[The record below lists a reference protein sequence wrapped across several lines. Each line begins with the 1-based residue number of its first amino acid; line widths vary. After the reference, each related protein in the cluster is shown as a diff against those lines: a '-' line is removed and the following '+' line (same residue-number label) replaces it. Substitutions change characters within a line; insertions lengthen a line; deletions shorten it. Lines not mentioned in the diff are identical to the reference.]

1 MDNNIIKLVTNLE
14 EIEENIKKEQEILSI
29 LKKRRQETEQKII
42 EFLNIHN
49 QPGFTY
55 KGKLYA
61 AKSVK
66 TYKKKKMDEK
76 QLEIAQVLKHNG
88 IYPDSDIINNVFNVF
103 KHQPVV
109 KEKLVSNK
117 YSDF

>member
-1 MDNNIIKLVTNLE
+1 MDIIKLITTLE

-29 LKKRRQETEQKII
+29 LKKRRIEVENNII

-61 AKSVK
+61 PKTVK
-66 TYKKKKMDEK
+66 TYRKKKINEK
-76 QLEIAQVLKHNG
+76 QTEIAQVLKCNG
-88 IYPDSDIINNVFNVF
+88 IDPDSDIIANVFNVF
-103 KHQPVV
+103 KHQPID
-109 KEKLVSNK
+109 KEKLVANK
-117 YSDF
+117 FN